1 MRFDQAVVDD
11 YLDAAHAVGDHLLE
25 TFDQA
30 CRAVGVPYFL
40 TSGTLLGAVRSGGWI
55 PWDDDVDVIMFRED
69 YERLVPRISEHLP
82 ANVVFSSPETRMDHI
97 TVIPRLLHLDSRRV
111 HVGRHRSL
119 VPIETKHVPL
129 DIFILDEGPRNARL
143 RRVWSLTAHA
153 LDKVAVARYTSLRD
167 VVQEPAI
174 GPARKVLETVGVA
187 LSRVMSRRRWHAL
200 RTWLVRLPA
209 RRAHASGRAG
219 RFVAVNYSTPGGRRM
234 SFEKHWYVP
243 AGRVE
248 FSGGTYPA
256 PGDPT
261 AVLTEL
267 YGPAFLTPP
276 DVVDRQPV
284 HIRGGLDVSLGART
298 WEVAPQQAPSSGAQ
312 EATGG
317 HGPGSFG
324 HQVAWSM
331 VARVSSAVLQVLVL
345 VLLAR
350 GLEPGWFALL
360 ISINVLLQVTVAVN
374 GFGLLRQIEY
384 RRSRDRGDPTLAS
397 LFALRLAFSWA
408 SAGGWVVFCLVL
420 YAATGSVF
428 AIALLPAAFWLL
440 VEQTTQVWNGVSVV
454 DGNTRNLVGSY
465 MTRRLPVVVFL
476 VVALVLDLWMVW
488 AWSLGLAAGSV
499 LSYAWGYLGQ
509 EPWARMMWPRRGSIT
524 TRVPFDLG
532 YWWGLVGQQ
541 LRDLDIAA
549 VHAVSA
555 AAGGFYAFPARLV
568 SPMNLVTVAAA
579 TSVFPRVARGGLTRR
594 HLRLGLTYGL
604 VPVGLIAATTA
615 LAAPL
620 LPLVL
625 GEAYEG
631 SVDVMRV
638 TCATAV
644 LSGAGT
650 MLGFMVQG
658 HSTGAARTAGH
669 VTLAF
674 AVVQV
679 LAAGVGAWLDG
690 AVLGAVLV
698 AVVNGLL
705 ALTLYVQ
712 ARRVAVS

>member
-11 YLDAAHAVGDHLLE
+11 YLEAAHAVGDHLLE
-25 TFDQA
+25 TFDHA

-69 YERLVPRISEHLP
+69 YERLVPRIDEHLP
-82 ANVVFSSPETRMDHI
+82 AEVAFSSPETRADHI
-97 TVIPRLLHLDSRRV
+97 TVIPRLLYLDSRRV
-111 HVGRHRSL
+111 HVGRHRSV
-119 VPIETKHVPL
+119 VPIETKHIPL

-143 RRVWSLTAHA
+143 RKAWSLTAHA

-174 GPARKVLETVGVA
+174 GPARKAMETVGVA

-200 RTWLVRLPA
+200 RTWLVRLPSRL
-209 RRAHASGRAG
+209 RRGG

-234 SFEKHWYVP
+234 SFEKDWYLP
-243 AGRVE
+243 AGRFE

-298 WEVAPQQAPSSGAQ
+298 WEVAPQEAETGAARR
-312 EATGG
+312 E
-317 HGPGSFG
+317 GSFG

-374 GFGLLRQIEY
+374 GFGLLRQIEF

-408 SAGGWVVFCLVL
+408 SAAGWVVFCLVL

-454 DGNTRNLVGSY
+454 DGHTRNLVGSY
-465 MTRRLPVVVFL
+465 LTRRLPVVVFL
-476 VVALVLDLWMVW
+476 VIALVLDLWMVW
-488 AWSLGLAAGSV
+488 AWSLGLAAGSA

-549 VHAVSA
+549 VHTVSA
-555 AAGGFYAFPARLV
+555 VAGGFYAFPARLV

-579 TSVFPRVARGGLTRR
+579 TSVFPRVARGGLTKR

-604 VPVGLIAATTA
+604 VPVGLIAATMA

-620 LPLVL
+620 LPVVL

-658 HSTGAARTAGH
+658 HSTEAARTAGH
-669 VTLAF
+669 VTLGF
-674 AVVQV
+674 AVLQV
-679 LAAGVGAWLDG
+679 VAAGVGASVDG
-690 AVLGAVLV
+690 AVLAAVLV

-705 ALTLYVQ
+705 ALTLYAQ

>member
-1 MRFDQAVVDD
+1 VRFDQAVVDD
-11 YLDAAHAVGDHLLE
+11 YLEAAHAVGDHLLD
-25 TFDQA
+25 TFDRA

-40 TSGTLLGAVRSGGWI
+40 TSGTLLGAVRSEGWI

-82 ANVVFSSPETRMDHI
+82 ADVAFSSPETRADHI
-97 TVIPRLLHLDSRRV
+97 TVIPRLLYLDSRRV

-119 VPIETKHVPL
+119 VPIETKHIPL

-143 RRVWSLTAHA
+143 RKAWSLTAHA

-174 GPARKVLETVGVA
+174 GPARKAMETIGVA

-200 RTWLVRLPA
+200 RTWLVRLPS
-209 RRAHASGRAG
+209 RRRHSG

-234 SFEKHWYVP
+234 SFEKDWYLP
-243 AGRVE
+243 AGRVG
-248 FSGGTYPA
+248 FSGGNYPA

-298 WEVAPQQAPSSGAQ
+298 WEVAPQETEPGRAHA
-312 EATGG
+312 E
-317 HGPGSFG
+317 GSFG

-345 VLLAR
+345 VLMAR

-374 GFGLLRQIEY
+374 GFGLLRQIEF

-408 SAGGWVVFCLVL
+408 SAVGWVVFCLVL

-476 VVALVLDLWMVW
+476 VIALVFDLWMVW

-499 LSYAWGYLGQ
+499 LSYAWGYFGQ
-509 EPWARMMWPRRGSIT
+509 EPWARVMWPRRGSIT
-524 TRVPFDLG
+524 TGVPFDLG

-541 LRDLDIAA
+541 LRDFDIAA
-549 VHAVSA
+549 VHMVSA
-555 AAGGFYAFPARLV
+555 VAGGFYAFPARLV

-604 VPVGLIAATTA
+604 VPVGLVAATMA

-620 LPLVL
+620 LPVVL

-658 HSTGAARTAGH
+658 HSTEAARTAGH

-674 AVVQV
+674 AVLQV
-679 LAAGVGAWLDG
+679 VAAGVGASVDG
-690 AVLGAVLV
+690 AVLAAVLV

-705 ALTLYVQ
+705 ALTLYAQ

>member
-11 YLDAAHAVGDHLLE
+11 YLEAAHAVGDHLLE

-40 TSGTLLGAVRSGGWI
+40 TSGTLLGAVRSEGWI

-69 YERLVPRISEHLP
+69 YERLVPHLEALLP
-82 ANVVFSSPETRMDHI
+82 ANVAFSSPETREDHI
-97 TVIPRLLHLDSRRV
+97 TVIPRLLYLDSRRV
-111 HVGRHRSL
+111 HEGRHRSL
-119 VPIETKHVPL
+119 VPIETKHIPL

-143 RRVWSLTAHA
+143 RKAWSLTAHA
-153 LDKVAVARYTSLRD
+153 LDKVAVARYTSARD
-167 VVQEPAI
+167 VLDEPAI
-174 GPARKVLETVGVA
+174 GPARKAMETVGVA

-209 RRAHASGRAG
+209 RLGREQKG
-219 RFVAVNYSTPGGRRM
+219 RPGRYVAVNYSTPGGRRM
-234 SFEKHWYVP
+234 SFERDWYLP
-243 AGRVE
+243 AGHVE
-248 FSGGTYPA
+248 FSGGRYPA

-267 YGPAFLTPP
+267 YGPSFLTPP

-298 WEVAPQQAPSSGAQ
+298 WEVAPQRAPEI
-312 EATGG
+312 EAEPPAGE
-317 HGPGSFG
+317 GSFR

-331 VARVSSAVLQVLVL
+331 VARVSSAFLQVLVL

-374 GFGLLRQIEY
+374 GFGLLRQIEF
-384 RRSRDRGDPTLAS
+384 RRSRDRGDASLAS

-408 SAGGWVVFCLVL
+408 SAIGWVVFCLVL

-428 AIALLPAAFWLL
+428 AIALLPAALWLL

-454 DGNTRNLVGSY
+454 DGNTRNLLGSY

-476 VVALVLDLWMVW
+476 VIALAFDLWMVW

-499 LSYAWGYLGQ
+499 LSYAWGYFGQ
-509 EPWARMMWPRRGSIT
+509 ERWARMMWPRRSALT
-524 TRVPFDLG
+524 TKVPFDLG

-541 LRDLDIAA
+541 LRDFDIAA

-555 AAGGFYAFPARLV
+555 VAGGFYAFPARLV

-604 VPVGLIAATTA
+604 VPVAAIAAIMA

-620 LPLVL
+620 LPVIL
-625 GEAYEG
+625 GHAYDG

-638 TCATAV
+638 TCITAV

-650 MLGFMVQG
+650 MLAFMVQG
-658 HSTGAARTAGH
+658 HSTEAARTAGY
-669 VTLAF
+669 TSLGF
-674 AVVQV
+674 AVLQV
-679 LAAGVGAWLDG
+679 VAAGVGASVDG
-690 AVLGAVLV
+690 AVLAAALV

-705 ALTLYVQ
+705 AVTLYAQ
-712 ARRVAVS
+712 ARRVAAS